1 MNIENL
7 SQVDENLSQ
16 IYENLIQKETKYIYS
31 HLGLGDHVICN
42 ALYRELMDDNKN
54 YILFVKKQNI
64 TTVKFMLRDLKN
76 LNIQEVEDD
85 NEVIKILSGNIQKTI
100 IIGFCSLPYPGA
112 KDFDDSFYLQHGID
126 FEKRWSGFI
135 CDRNLKSER
144 ILFEKFGVKEGE
156 YVFVHDDVER
166 GYEIDESY
174 IINKDLPIIRPN
186 KKIDNYYLSN
196 NSFDYCYLM
205 QHSKESHFID
215 SSFRLIFDSLE
226 LRNDNIFFHV
236 NLKNGI
242 NRGYLPH
249 SKLNFK
255 II

>member
-1 MNIENL
+1 M
-7 SQVDENLSQ
+7 
-16 IYENLIQKETKYIYS
+16 KYIYS

-42 ALYRELMDDNKN
+42 GLYRELISNDEE
-54 YILFVKKQNI
+54 YTLFVKRHNI
-64 TTVKFMLRDLKN
+64 KTVSFMLSDLKN
-76 LNIQEVEDD
+76 VYIQESDDLDAQRIVGMNVE
-85 NEVIKILSGNIQKTI
+85 NSIV
-100 IIGFCSLPYPGA
+100 IGFCTFPYRDA
-112 KDFDDSFYLQHGID
+112 KDFDDSFYFQHGVD
-126 FEKRWSGFI
+126 FKKRWSSFRCERDI
-135 CDRNLKSER
+135 DSEK
-144 ILFEKFGVKEGE
+144 ILFERFGVKEGE
-156 YVFVHDDVER
+156 YVFVHDDIDR

-186 KKIDNYYLSN
+186 RELDTGNA
-196 NSFDYCYLM
+196 FDYCYLM
-205 QHSKESHFID
+205 QNSKESHFMD